1 MEVQVLCSVS
11 IQLFI
16 TCTYLS
22 LHCSTNPVHAD
33 GWERGRVLADAQNF
47 ARDLMDTPSNLLTP
61 TMFVDRVSERLGV
74 VGQEATDPTTL
85 RVVPR

>member
-1 MEVQVLCSVS
+1 M
-11 IQLFI
+11 
-16 TCTYLS
+16 YLS
-22 LHCSTNPVHAD
+22 LHCSTKPVHAD
-33 GWERGRVLADAQNF
+33 GWKRGHVLADAQNF

-74 VGQEATDPTTL
+74 IGQEVTDPTVL